1 MDIGDCN
8 NCKNWP
14 KIPKHVTGAT
24 SGLLGNTV
32 MICGGSNIDI
42 YISSFGNLK
51 ADECYSI
58 TSQKVTLV
66 THMSVER
73 FHAASIVLNDN
84 TLWVTGGVGQGK
96 YTVTRFASTEHVKMS
111 GSMPGPDLPM
121 ALESH
126 AMAAIN
132 STASMVIGGYDG
144 SGFDGTASTFYY
156 NHIENEWSNGPSLRQ
171 SRYHH
176 AAGII
181 TDELTN
187 ENFVSVTGGFFFA
200 MSQTGVYNSKVYLD
214 SSEILQDGK
223 WIEGKVNSMSHNLSL
238 ENFSS

>member
-14 KIPKHVTGAT
+14 KIPKHVMGAT

-84 TLWVTGGVGQGK
+84 TLWVTGGYNGWYYYGDLG
-96 YTVTRFASTEHVKMS
+96 YLASTEYVRKT
-111 GSMPGPDLPM
+111 GTMPGPDLPM
-121 ALESH
+121 AFYHH
-126 AMAAIN
+126 AIVAIN
-132 STASMVIGGYDG
+132 RTCSMVIGGS
-144 SGFDGTASTFYY
+144 SGATFT
-156 NHIENEWSNGPSLRQ
+156 WSWLNTTVEFESLFIP
-171 SRYHH
+171 
-176 AAGII
+176 A
-181 TDELTN
+181 
-187 ENFVSVTGGFFFA
+187 FF
-200 MSQTGVYNSKVYLD
+200 S
-214 SSEILQDGK
+214 
-223 WIEGKVNSMSHNLSL
+223 
-238 ENFSS
+238 